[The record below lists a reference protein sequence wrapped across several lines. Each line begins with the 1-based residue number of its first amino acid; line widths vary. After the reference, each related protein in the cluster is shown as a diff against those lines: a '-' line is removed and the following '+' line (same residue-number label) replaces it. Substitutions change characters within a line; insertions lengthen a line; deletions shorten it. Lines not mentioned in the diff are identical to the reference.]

1 MLLYRPQEAAM
12 NRVSPRSGFA
22 LGRFAACV
30 RRGVAW
36 ALAATVLAGACARAD
51 DAPAPTAAEAR
62 ALIARLEA
70 HKAALARANGA
81 VVGIEAIALE
91 DARSIATLG
100 RERQGSGTLIG
111 DDGTVLTI
119 GYLILEADHVDLVAA
134 SGRRVP
140 ARVVA
145 YDLASGFGLVQAL
158 APLGVAPAP
167 LGVSAKV
174 AGDEPLLIASGGDD
188 REVSLA
194 RMVSRGPFSGY
205 WEYHIDDALFTAPA
219 RTDHSGAGLFNAD
232 GELVGVGSLLVGNA
246 AGNGSP
252 ALRGNMFVPVDLLK
266 PILAELKARGSA
278 RSSTRAW
285 LGLNCVELAGMVH
298 VVRLTPDGP
307 AEAAGLRRGDV
318 IVALDGTPVSD
329 LASFYRALW
338 RDERA
343 ERDVVLEIRR
353 GDATERT
360 TVHTIDRMSTL
371 SRPRGV

>member
-1 MLLYRPQEAAM
+1 MD
-12 NRVSPRSGFA
+12 RVSPRSGSA

-100 RERQGSGTLIG
+100 RERQGSGVLIR
-111 DDGTVLTI
+111 DDGLVLTI

-145 YDLASGFGLVQAL
+145 YDVASGFGLVQAL
-158 APLGVAPAP
+158 APLGVEPAP
-167 LGVSAKV
+167 LGVSARV
-174 AGDEPLLIASGGDD
+174 AADEPLVVASGGDERD
-188 REVSLA
+188 LSIA
-194 RMVSRGPFSGY
+194 RMVSRRPFSAY
-205 WEYHIDDALFTAPA
+205 WEYRIEGAIFTAPA
-219 RTDHSGAGLFNAD
+219 RTDHSGAGLFNAE

-246 AGNGSP
+246 AGTGAP
-252 ALRGNMFVPVDLLK
+252 LRGNMFVPVDLLK
-266 PILAELKARGSA
+266 PILDELRSHGSA
-278 RSSTRAW
+278 RSSARAW
-285 LGLNCVELAGMVH
+285 LGLNCIEIGGAVH
-298 VVRLTPDGP
+298 VVRTTPDGP
-307 AEAAGLRRGDV
+307 SETAGLQRGDV
-318 IVALDGTPVSD
+318 ILAIDGTRVVD
-329 LASFYRALW
+329 LAGFYGTLW
-338 RDERA
+338 RDA
-343 ERDVVLEIRR
+343 PPERDVVLKIRR
-353 GDATERT
+353 DTQTLET
-360 TVHTIDRMSTL
+360 TVHAVDRMSTL
-371 SRPRGV
+371 SHPTGV

>member
-1 MLLYRPQEAAM
+1 MK
-12 NRVSPRSGFA
+12 RVSSLHPRLGSG
-22 LGRFAACV
+22 
-30 RRGVAW
+30 RRGDRWRSLGVALFI
-36 ALAATVLAGACARAD
+36 LAALVVAVAAPAAETVSPAGANRAD
-51 DAPAPTAAEAR
+51 R
-62 ALIARLEA
+62 AVLARLEA
-70 HKAALARANGA
+70 HKAALARANAA
-81 VVGIEAIALE
+81 VVGVEVIALE

-158 APLGVAPAP
+158 APLGIAPAP

-174 AGDEPLLIASGGDD
+174 ASDEPLLIASGGDD

-266 PILAELKARGSA
+266 PILTELKARGSA

-285 LGLNCVELAGMVH
+285 LGLNCVEISGMVH

-318 IVALDGTPVSD
+318 IVALDGTPVTD

-353 GDATERT
+353 GDATEHT